1 MCLLRNTSR
10 VGNIRNAP
18 PVDCALTTPLCSAVG
33 LLQRIARLFPARLSS
48 AADQWSTLSRC
59 DRSASNWRDPERS
72 TACESQ
78 IVNIKNTVSFPVSI
92 TALPQAVRFPSSL
105 TRTATV
111 WTTFDNWVR
120 RPRSFGPPATT
131 ASFGGG
137 KAPKSSAWMLPRP
150 GSGHGARQGF
160 SLTPAD
166 QPRGLCRLTPD

>member
-18 PVDCALTTPLCSAVG
+18 PVDCSLTTPSCSAVG
-33 LLQRIARLFPARLSS
+33 LLQRTARLFPARLSS

-92 TALPQAVRFPSSL
+92 TTLPHAVRFPSSL

-120 RPRSFGPPATT
+120 RPPVVWSTSNNSFLRRGQSSQELGVDAAQTRPRAW
-131 ASFGGG
+131 
-137 KAPKSSAWMLPRP
+137 SSARVLPDPRRP
-150 GSGHGARQGF
+150 
-160 SLTPAD
+160 TPRAV
-166 QPRGLCRLTPD
+166 PPYA